1 MVGVARGV
9 WLKPISVQV
18 SKQFILLYLG
28 LVPELIVFFLFFL
41 ALEPESTGIG
51 AQG

>member
-28 LVPELIVFFLFFL
+28 LVPELIVFFSLYFFL
-41 ALEPESTGIG
+41 LGVRA
-51 AQG
+51 